1 MKLDNTYETE
11 SQEFKSTLSELDKG
25 ILSLTAMLNK
35 SGKGKVYFGVSDS
48 GEVIGLDGT
57 VGQETLRKLS
67 ARVYETVRPQ
77 IVPKIYFEYYE
88 DKAVLVIEAEGYN
101 KPYSANG
108 EYRIR
113 TGSENKKVAPDLLGE
128 MFFSNSQVLID
139 NVESINQDLTFTE
152 LKQLYLI
159 KGLTIDESTF
169 ARNMG
174 LLTKNGRYNYLAE
187 ILSDSNNCSIKVVR
201 FKGTDKQE
209 MISRNEYGYH
219 CLLLSMKQA
228 FDYVAALNE
237 VRVDLSGDLQ
247 RKETPLFDLDCFD
260 EAWTNACLHN
270 RWVKNIPPAIYIFA
284 DRIEIISTGGLPYDF
299 SKEEFFA
306 GISHPVNISLQKI
319 MGQLGMV
326 EQTGHGVPKIIGVY
340 GTQAFDISDNHIT
353 VTIPFAFEP
362 SMSQTSYDGLSKS
375 HVLVLRTIRNNPTM
389 KLDELSK
396 VCGLGKTRLS
406 EIISDLKSLGK
417 IKRIGGNRN
426 GYWYVIRNGFDSF

>member
-1 MKLDNTYETE
+1 MNMRVENSFETE
-11 SQEFKSTLSELDKG
+11 TIEFKSTLNELDKG
-25 ILSLTAMLNK
+25 IVSLTAMLNK

-57 VGQETLRKLS
+57 VGQETLKKLNT
-67 ARVYETVRPQ
+67 RIYETVRPK
-77 IVPKIYFEYYE
+77 IIPKIYFEYYE
-88 DKAVLVIEAEGYN
+88 DKAVIVIEAEGNN

-113 TGSENKKVAPDLLGE
+113 AGSENEKIMPDLLGKL
-128 MFFSNSQVLID
+128 FFSNSQALLD
-139 NVESINQDLTFTE
+139 NIESFSQDLTFTE

-169 ARNMG
+169 AKNMG

-237 VRVDLSGDLQ
+237 VRVDLNGDIQ

-270 RWVKNIPPAIYIFA
+270 RWVKNIPPAVYIFA
-284 DRIEIISTGGLPYDF
+284 DRIEIVSTGGLPYDF

-306 GISHPVNISLQKI
+306 GVSHPVNLSLQKI

-326 EQTGHGVPKIIGVY
+326 EQTGHGVPKIISVY
-340 GTQAFDISDNHIT
+340 GTRAFDISENHIT

-362 SMSQTSYDGLSKS
+362 SMNQTSYDGLSRS
-375 HVLVLRTIRNNPTM
+375 HAAVLRTIRNNPTI
-389 KLDELSK
+389 KLDEIARA
-396 VCGLGKTRLS
+396 CELGTTRVS
-406 EIISDLKSLGK
+406 QIISDLKAWGK
-417 IKRIGGNRN
+417 IERTGGKRN
-426 GYWYVIRNGFDSF
+426 GYWNVKAE

>member
-88 DKAVLVIEAEGYN
+88 DKAVIVIEAEGYN

-128 MFFSNSQVLID
+128 IFFSNSQVLID

-247 RKETPLFDLDCFD
+247 
-260 EAWTNACLHN
+260 AWTNACLHN

-362 SMSQTSYDGLSKS
+362 SMNQTSYDGLSKS